1 MRQLKEGA
9 AMEFD
14 ACMVME
20 YRLSQHCMAG
30 NDFFEGVRA
39 LLVDK
44 DKKPQWQPPTLA
56 EVSEELVDGYFA
68 PLGGAGADVLS
79 GQAPTETNCNRRG

>member
-1 MRQLKEGA
+1 MKGKSPLSQKVSMRQLKEGA

-68 PLGGAGADVLS
+68 PLGAQEL
-79 GQAPTETNCNRRG
+79 TF